1 MYHGYFSWIYIY
13 IMIYFQRSKH
23 QMMKAG
29 TPANLD
35 NTNMTNTMGTAL
47 IYPHGISLRREHFL
61 PKQCQSRVQQEL

>member
-1 MYHGYFSWIYIY
+1 MDIYCDVSWIFFMDTYIYIY
-13 IMIYFQRSKH
+13 FMIYFQRSKH

-47 IYPHGISLRREHFL
+47 IYPHG
-61 PKQCQSRVQQEL
+61 